1 MISKRNTFIVTLY
14 VLYVISI
21 IYVNFYIY
29 GVLQIKSDIPHLE
42 TGGYAIFGYILFIIS
57 IICSCFW
64 LNVFVKTL
72 DCIFT
77 NYSCPKILYT
87 TLHGIHYFS
96 PIALF
101 IYMSIISLLL
111 CGSFLNF
118 KTYYLDQLNHP
129 IIWAIII
136 MACIV
141 APTTILTF
149 VIIQITTCIDSTE
162 DVLYKYYNDIS
173 DLIKILLIKYKNNT
187 IVYLNKRQIEEQH
200 KLINNFTINLDN
212 VQFSDRYLL
221 IEHIKNFDTNMAH
234 NNTTKSLETLLHL

>member
-1 MISKRNTFIVTLY
+1 
-14 VLYVISI
+14 
-21 IYVNFYIY
+21 
-29 GVLQIKSDIPHLE
+29 
-42 TGGYAIFGYILFIIS
+42 
-57 IICSCFW
+57 
-64 LNVFVKTL
+64 
-72 DCIFT
+72 
-77 NYSCPKILYT
+77 
-87 TLHGIHYFS
+87 
-96 PIALF
+96 
-101 IYMSIISLLL
+101 MSIISLLL